1 MLWILK
7 HTIVIK
13 ILNFWEP
20 KIFEKF
26 SAYAKREILVS
37 QKNFPKI
44 GPKYIQKTQ
53 NLILILNHKRLVD
66 ALPV

>member
-13 ILNFWEP
+13 ILKFWDP

-26 SAYAKREILVS
+26 SAYAKREFLVS
-37 QKNFPKI
+37 QKHIPKI

-53 NLILILNHKRLVD
+53 N
-66 ALPV
+66 